1 MDCERKLVDLRA
13 FYKISSKYDY
23 FLVFLLF
30 SSFCSHGYLQK
41 KKRNLTSSILT
52 ETTSK
57 AIWLLWSEFFNNSI
71 GILGADGFD
80 YWLLSNLILFWLFN
94 FPPFFV
100 CIFSSF
106 FFIFPFFISYCTV
119 QCVTFLIFLVGAWL
133 CTSKGKIQWCI
144 KLLSA
149 HHQGPT
155 SSVNKACYKS
165 YEMLILLLNSFC
177 QSLFRKSVATN
188 FTLEWFLSFMNSCNM
203 PI

>member
-1 MDCERKLVDLRA
+1 MASTIDSFQIWFFFD
-13 FYKISSKYDY
+13 
-23 FLVFLLF
+23 FLIFLL
-30 SSFCSHGYLQK
+30 
-41 KKRNLTSSILT
+41 
-52 ETTSK
+52 
-57 AIWLLWSEFFNNSI
+57 
-71 GILGADGFD
+71 
-80 YWLLSNLILFWLFN
+80 
-94 FPPFFV
+94 FFV

-165 YEMLILLLNSFC
+165 YEMLILLSNSFC

-188 FTLEWFLSFMNSCNM
+188 FTLQWFLSFMNRFNMSIHVALQKITEVTNVTCEWFTFFMNQCNM
-203 PI
+203 TFMLLFWENLYL

>member
-1 MDCERKLVDLRA
+1 MVRERKLVDLRA

-41 KKRNLTSSILT
+41 KGEKRRNLTSSILT

-57 AIWLLWSEFFNNSI
+57 AIWLLWIEFFNNSI
-71 GILGADGFD
+71 GIWNTWSRRLR
-80 YWLLSNLILFWLFN
+80 LLIDSFQTWFFFFN
-94 FPPFFV
+94 FP
-100 CIFSSF
+100 SF
-106 FFIFPFFISYCTV
+106 FCLHLFVFLLHFPFFISSCTV

-155 SSVNKACYKS
+155 FSVNRACYKS
-165 YEMLILLLNSFC
+165 YEMLILLSNSLC
-177 QSLFRKSVATN
+177 QY
-188 FTLEWFLSFMNSCNM
+188 
-203 PI
+203 P